1 MRALVMSDS
10 HGSVDALRWLL
21 EQCWQRVGPVD
32 AYIHCGDGAR
42 DFEALQGLMLDRD
55 ANAALYSVRGNC
67 DFLGADMPGVLVAPF
82 GGTKLFVTHGHLYRV
97 KSTLYQLDEAAEE
110 HGCAIALYGHTHEP
124 LVETRRTLMINPGS
138 AADGRMALLE
148 VTDGRPRV
156 NLMTF

>member
-10 HGSVDALRWLL
+10 HGSIDTLRWLL
-21 EQCWQRVGPVD
+21 DKCWQRVGPVD

-67 DFLGADMPGVLVAPF
+67 DFLGADLPGVLAAPF
-82 GGTKLFVTHGHLYRV
+82 GGAKLLITHGHLYRV
-97 KSTLYQLDEAAEE
+97 KSTLYLLDEAAEE